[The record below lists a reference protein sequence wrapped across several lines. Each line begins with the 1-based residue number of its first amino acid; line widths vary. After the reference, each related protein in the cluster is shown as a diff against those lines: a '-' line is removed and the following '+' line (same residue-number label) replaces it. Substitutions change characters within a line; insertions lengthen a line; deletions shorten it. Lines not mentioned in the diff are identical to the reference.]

1 MADAQRML
9 RERAEHIAQA
19 LAHID
24 DFMEG
29 IQGPAQL
36 QADAKTRMA
45 VERGLE
51 IVSEAANYIRKGKHG
66 LLFDDDF
73 ANELQASVGNMLRHE
88 YEVVE
93 AHTIWQVVTEML
105 PIVKKR
111 VEILLREGVLDQM
124 PDTNDWRK
132 LRGRGVKH
140 KPSG

>member
-1 MADAQRML
+1 MPAFSKVAVTEVDPCV
-9 RERAEHIAQA
+9 ERDGGRAV
-19 LAHID
+19 
-24 DFMEG
+24 G
-29 IQGPAQL
+29 IN
-36 QADAKTRMA
+36 

-73 ANELQASVGNMLRHE
+73 ANELQASVGNTLRHE

-132 LRGRGVKH
+132 LRGRGVRR